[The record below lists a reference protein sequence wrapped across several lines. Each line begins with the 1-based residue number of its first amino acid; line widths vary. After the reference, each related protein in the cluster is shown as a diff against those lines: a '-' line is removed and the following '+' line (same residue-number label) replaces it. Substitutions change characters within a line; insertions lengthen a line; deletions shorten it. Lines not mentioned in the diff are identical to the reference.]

1 MMSFADFVKL
11 GIAAAIVSTLGSLLA
26 LFIKEYFLTMYF
38 ERRREKK
45 TIDLL
50 FNKYKDPIMLA
61 TMEFSKRLIEIHTG
75 FPTKY
80 LKKETLQVKP
90 GSLIRNSAH
99 DEHYL
104 RYKLISTCYRM
115 SAVLGWLELYRQEIT
130 FLRSSNTRRNKDLE
144 TCLEKLKNVF
154 ADGHII
160 QFNDWEHWGDY
171 LIFREEQRAIGE
183 FMIVNKGESKGVMGF
198 LKYVTYFNEREKLK
212 DHEALTTVINF
223 NTDFKVGQDFRHWR
237 YYFILIHMKEL
248 LTLLDPVESLKMV
261 TRIDMVLKQKE
272 NDPVVLAYHKYLTN
286 PVESTLANPHQ
297 ETNDKIIPEEE
308 GGAFDEGAF
317 DEGASDEE

>member
-1 MMSFADFVKL
+1 MSFTDFIKL

-26 LFIKEYFLTMYF
+26 LFIKEYFLTMHF

-50 FNKYKDPIMLA
+50 FNKYRDPIMLA
-61 TMEFSKRLIEIHTG
+61 TMEFSKRLIEIYTG
-75 FPTKY
+75 FPTDY
-80 LKKETLQVKP
+80 LKKEILKVKP
-90 GSLIRNSAH
+90 GSLTRNSAH

-130 FLRSSNTRRNKDLE
+130 FLRSSNTKRNKDLE
-144 TCLEKLKNVF
+144 TCLDKLKNVF

-160 QFNDWEHWGDY
+160 QFDDWEEWGDY

-183 FMIVNKGESKGVMGF
+183 FMIVNKGDSKGVMGF
-198 LKYVTYFNEREKLK
+198 LKYAAYFIDKEKLK
-212 DHEALTTVINF
+212 EHDALTTVINF
-223 NTDFKVGQDFRHWR
+223 NTDFKEHQDFRHWR
-237 YYFILIHMKEL
+237 YYFMLMHMKEL
-248 LTLLDPVESLKMV
+248 LILLDPVESLTMV
-261 TRIDMVLKQKE
+261 TRIDVLLKQKE
-272 NDPVVLAYHKYLTN
+272 DDQVVFAYHEYLN
-286 PVESTLANPHQ
+286 NNVEPTLSNPHR
-297 ETNDKIIPEEE
+297 KINNKTIPDEERRV
-308 GGAFDEGAF
+308 F

>member
-1 MMSFADFVKL
+1 MSFADFLKL
-11 GIAAAIVSTLGSLLA
+11 GVAAAIVSTLGSLLA
-26 LFIKEYFLTMYF
+26 LFIKEYFLTMHF
-38 ERRREKK
+38 ERRRDKK

-61 TMEFSKRLIEIHTG
+61 TMEFSKRLIEIYSG

-80 LKKETLQVKP
+80 LKKEILNVKP
-90 GSLIRNSAH
+90 GSLARNSAN

-144 TCLEKLKNVF
+144 VCLDKLKNVF

-160 QFNDWEHWGDY
+160 QFEDWDDWGDY

-183 FMIVNKGESKGVMGF
+183 FMIVNKGDSKGVMGF
-198 LKYVTYFNEREKLK
+198 LKYVAYFIDKEKLK
-212 DHEALTTVINF
+212 EHEALTTVINF
-223 NTDFKVGQDFRHWR
+223 NTDFKKDQDFRQWR
-237 YYFILIHMKEL
+237 YYFILMHMKEL
-248 LTLLDPVESLKMV
+248 LILLDPVESATMV
-261 TRIDMVLKQKE
+261 NRIDLVLKQKE
-272 NDPVVLAYHKYLTN
+272 DDPVVIAYEAYLMN
-286 PVESTLANPHQ
+286 NVESTLANPLR
-297 ETNDKIIPEEE
+297 EINDKTIPT
-308 GGAFDEGAF
+308 DESRAY
-317 DEGASDEE
+317 DESASDEE

>member
-1 MMSFADFVKL
+1 MSFADFIKL
-11 GIAAAIVSTLGSLLA
+11 GIAAAIVSTLGSLIA
-26 LFIKEYFLTMYF
+26 LFIKEYFLTLHF

-61 TMEFSKRLIEIHTG
+61 TMEFCKRLIEIYTG

-80 LKKETLQVKP
+80 LKKDILKVKP

-104 RYKLISTCYRM
+104 RYKMISTCYRM
-115 SAVLGWLELYRQEIT
+115 SALLGWLELYRQEIT
-130 FLRSSNTRRNKDLE
+130 FLRSSNTKRNKDLE
-144 TCLEKLKNVF
+144 VCLDKLKNVF

-160 QFNDWEHWGDY
+160 QFEDWEDWGDY

-183 FMIVNKGESKGVMGF
+183 FMIVNKGDSKGVMGF
-198 LKYVTYFNEREKLK
+198 LKYLSYFTDKDKLTE
-212 DHEALTTVINF
+212 HEALTTVINF
-223 NTDFKVGQDFRHWR
+223 NTDFKEGQDFRHWR

-248 LTLLDPVESLKMV
+248 LILLDPIESLTMV

-272 NDPVVLAYHKYLTN
+272 DDPVVLAYHEYLHHN
-286 PVESTLANPHQ
+286 VESTLPNPLR
-297 ETNDKIIPEEE
+297 EIKDKIIPEE
-308 GGAFDEGAF
+308 DRGAF